1 MYNNSMVTVSDY
13 LYLNRRL
20 YKSVFITFLLIFTT
34 VITLQ
39 RYNMEKRLSRTF
51 FFNFI
56 YNSLIY
62 N

>member
-1 MYNNSMVTVSDY
+1 MYNNSLVTVSGY